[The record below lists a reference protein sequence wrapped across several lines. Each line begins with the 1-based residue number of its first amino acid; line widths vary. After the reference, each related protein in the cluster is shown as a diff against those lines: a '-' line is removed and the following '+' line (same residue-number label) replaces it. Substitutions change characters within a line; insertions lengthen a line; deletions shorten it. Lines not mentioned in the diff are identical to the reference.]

1 MDIVGLIEG
10 CRLTK
15 RERDTLLRC
24 PDSMLTGG
32 SDERRGG
39 EEWCA
44 VVQWW
49 LGEDERVCRRVC
61 KGEGSSEG
69 RGGQGGRMDGVCNR
83 APLC

>member
-32 SDERRGG
+32 SDEGRGG
-39 EEWCA
+39 EKWCA
-44 VVQWW
+44 VVA
-49 LGEDERVCRRVC
+49 G
-61 KGEGSSEG
+61 
-69 RGGQGGRMDGVCNR
+69 
-83 APLC
+83 